1 MSCHSPGL
9 GSLLV
14 NAALE
19 SICGIKVVMTSPQ
32 QTGKCIHVSYHGY
45 YVTPMSA
52 SAYATPNNERLMWK
66 TEGEGD
72 ITQFSS
78 ESAQVALKAIIHPTK

>member
-1 MSCHSPGL
+1 
-9 GSLLV
+9 
-14 NAALE
+14 
-19 SICGIKVVMTSPQ
+19 
-32 QTGKCIHVSYHGY
+32 
-45 YVTPMSA
+45 MSA

-78 ESAQVALKAIIHPTK
+78 ESAEVALKAIIHPTK